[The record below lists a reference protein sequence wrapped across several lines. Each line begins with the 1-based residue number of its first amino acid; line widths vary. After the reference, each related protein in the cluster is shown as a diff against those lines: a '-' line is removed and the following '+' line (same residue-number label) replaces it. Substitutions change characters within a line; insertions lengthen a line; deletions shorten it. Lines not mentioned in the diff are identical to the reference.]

1 MLAFRASAFA
11 AALVVFATVAQADPR
26 PFSFSSDTYPM
37 GKGDF
42 EFEQWATWKHRT
54 DEDAGFNRID
64 FREEFEFGITDNF
77 DLGVYLPSWRY
88 EDSDSNDG
96 VSFQSVDIAAV
107 NYFTN
112 PVEDVV
118 GLGLYNE
125 VMIGDDTLGFET
137 KLMVQK
143 DVGNWV
149 FLYNLILETSL
160 EGVFNDAG
168 QENGVEGELKHTF
181 GVSYGFANNIFIGGE
196 AVIESVY
203 DDWSTYEGTSI
214 YAGPVISLQNLGNFW
229 ITITPTFLLTQE
241 HEDEPD
247 FNVRTIIGYQF

>member
-26 PFSFSSDTYPM
+26 PFTFSSDTYPM

-42 EFEQWATWKHRT
+42 EFEHWSTWKSHT
-54 DEDAGFNRID
+54 DQDDSFNRID

-88 EDSDSNDG
+88 EDSDSDDG

-168 QENGVEGELKHTF
+168 QENAVEGELKHTF